1 MELWRRAANPWNQE
15 VLIGISWNL
24 MWAAAIAG
32 VLFVVGHTLWAW
44 RGSHAHVG
52 EDGMPSEPT
61 GIPARILR
69 HTFSARAFHWLM
81 ALSMFALLIT
91 AFFPVL
97 GIQFAWVQIHW
108 IAGVVLILTVVYH
121 VIHATFW
128 QDLWSMWIG
137 REDVQVAT
145 TEVKRFLGQEQ
156 PEGPK
161 AAKYPLDHKLYHH
174 AIVVV
179 TFAAI
184 ITGILMMFRV
194 DTWFWARNPY
204 ILGDR
209 MWGFVYVAHGPL
221 RRSAHYARH
230 LAHLLRD
237 PTREVVD
244 HDVHDQ
250 RVRGPEGLHR
260 APRPGPVD
268 GRRDDS
274 DVVRD
279 WRRGHGSPRDQRAS
293 GAGAVRIVLD
303 ASIPHRTASSGP
315 A

>member
-44 RGSHAHVG
+44 RGSHADVG
-52 EDGMPSEPT
+52 ENGMPSEPT

-209 MWGFVYVAHGPL
+209 MWGFVYVAHGLSGVALIALVISHIYFAIRPEKWWITMSMINGFVG
-221 RRSAHYARH
+221 RKDYIEHHDPARWMG
-230 LAHLLRD
+230 D
-237 PTREVVD
+237 GTTPTSSVT
-244 HDVHDQ
+244 
-250 RVRGPEGLHR
+250 G
-260 APRPGPVD
+260 
-268 GRRDDS
+268 
-274 DVVRD
+274 
-279 WRRGHGSPRDQRAS
+279 
-293 GAGAVRIVLD
+293 GAGTGALATSEPQERE
-303 ASIPHRTASSGP
+303 PSG
-315 A
+315 